1 MVKIT
6 TTAFIFNKNKLLFV
20 LHKKLNKWMH
30 IGGHVE
36 NNELFDEAL
45 KREIKEE
52 VNLDVNIIDSSG
64 NSLTKYFTKD
74 MIPQKIP
81 FFIHGVKKDGK
92 SKVCIDYI
100 CIAKEP
106 IDIKL
111 KNDELLDFKWISK
124 EEISSL
130 DSPEL
135 LKKLAIK
142 AFSEFNKSN
151 SNY

>member
-30 IGGHVE
+30 VGGHVE

-52 VNLDVNIIDSSG
+52 VNLDVDIINIDE

-74 MIPQKIP
+74 MIPLNTP
-81 FFIHGVKKDGK
+81 FFIHGVKKEGK

-106 IDIKL
+106 VDVKL
-111 KNDELLDFKWISK
+111 KNDELLDFKWVSK
-124 EEISSL
+124 EEISGL

-142 AFSEFNKSN
+142 AFDKAKKTN